1 MERLEAFPIVRGGQ
15 NCCQWDDNVDAREM
29 LRFGEQTNIPMRYPY
44 EDRLFLVGFALLI
57 KRLAIE
63 RTGLL
68 DERFFP
74 GNNEDVD
81 LGLRIIKAGYR
92 NVLCK
97 NSFILHFGSKTF
109 EKDMEGFKATA
120 KRNRKKI
127 NEKWGFDIDYQLH
140 PKTMLID
147 LIEVS
152 MENPICILDVG
163 CGCGASMGYIRGRYP
178 NAKTYGIE
186 RDPEMAEIASRMGE
200 VLCGDVEKIKL
211 PWGPEY
217 FDYIL
222 LGDMLEHLKEPE
234 ETLKK
239 LRIYL
244 KPDGHIILDALNV
257 KHYSVIIPLLEQD
270 VFSYS
275 DMGILQKTHTRMY
288 TGEELKNIV
297 MRSGYEM
304 EKLNGIIM
312 ERPENQKAQLI
323 KDIACVM
330 GGIENERFLIY
341 RYCLRAKK

>member
-1 MERLEAFPIVRGGQ
+1 
-15 NCCQWDDNVDAREM
+15 
-29 LRFGEQTNIPMRYPY
+29 MRYPY

-341 RYCLRAKK
+341 LYCLRAKK